1 MVIHRWIPLQ
11 IGTFLLL
18 LSSSL
23 LAQNAAPTPGIQ
35 IIERPT
41 AVPQTQIQPTTVA
54 RSSDATDAARYL
66 AGLPVPDNSN
76 LASLTRDPRWQSHA
90 AAMNAAFAQLEQ
102 RQLSNIRV
110 WRSDMIPSGGSKTC
124 LYYFSG
130 PDFLY
135 ADTFFPDCTTYILGG
150 LESVDAMPDLLTV
163 PPWGLVSTLQNIQI
177 SLNTLLQFSFF
188 KTKDMRQEFERGQLK
203 GVLPIIFVFLAR
215 TGKDISSIEYVSLSS
230 NGAVVSGNQGSTR
243 GVKIDFSDPAT
254 GAQKVLYFFTADL
267 SDDGVKRNAGVLR
280 FSEQFAPANSLLKA
294 ASYLMHEGQFT
305 TVRSS
310 ILNTSGLILQD
321 DSGIPIRYFAPD
333 KWTLRFFGTYT
344 APIDLFKNF
353 YQSDLR
359 QYYQASSPKT
369 LTFSF
374 GYQWNRRN
382 STLILAMRK
391 KISSLSGSRPKV
403 SDIQRTHCGLGRPLD

>member
-23 LAQNAAPTPGIQ
+23 LAQNVAPTPGIQ

-41 AVPQTQIQPTTVA
+41 AVPPTQTQPTTVA

-66 AGLPVPDNSN
+66 AGLPVADNSS
-76 LASLTRDPRWQSHA
+76 LASLTRDPRWQTHA

-163 PPWGLVSTLQNIQI
+163 PQGGLVSTLQNIQI

-203 GVLPIIFVFLAR
+203 GVLPTIFVFLAR
-215 TGKDISSIEYVSLSS
+215 TGKDISSVEYVSLSS

-254 GAQKVLYFFTADL
+254 GAEKVLYFFTADL

-391 KISSLSGSRPKV
+391 
-403 SDIQRTHCGLGRPLD
+403 